1 MDNFDNFYIS
11 YNKEIPNFVNK
22 EKTFLNHKREGP
34 KELTNSAEFGL
45 DEHLQENFNN
55 FAITVNPFNNINSKN
70 PKQSKINQLNTD
82 NQITS
87 IEPKTSFTTA
97 YIQNSQLQKI
107 NDENKNNIYTN
118 INTNISLQKE
128 KNIKPKKKDLTC
140 FALDLL
146 NKNGEFQIK
155 FSQKTDSAYILKIK
169 EVEIND
175 KYYEQVDYAKYHG
188 KFSNL
193 KYTAPN
199 HLFWQQRYY
208 YFSKFDKGIQMDE
221 ESWYSVTPEEIAKY
235 TAELIKGKTIID

>member
-22 EKTFLNHKREGP
+22 EKTFLKHKRKGS
-34 KELTNSAEFGL
+34 KELTNTAEFGL

-55 FAITVNPFNNINSKN
+55 FAISVNPFNNIKSEN
-70 PKQSKINQLNTD
+70 PKQSTINKLNTD
-82 NQITS
+82 KQITS

-97 YIQNSQLQKI
+97 NFQNSQLQKI